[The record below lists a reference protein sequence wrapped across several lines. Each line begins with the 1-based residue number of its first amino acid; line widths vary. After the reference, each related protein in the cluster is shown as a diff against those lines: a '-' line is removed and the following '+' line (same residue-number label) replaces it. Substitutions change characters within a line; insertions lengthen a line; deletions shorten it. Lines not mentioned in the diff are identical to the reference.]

1 VKIIF
6 FDQDIKKDFGYCLDE
21 LDPLKRRGTI
31 ESFDLSEYRDTD
43 DMVEKLKDADILVV
57 GVSRLPNEV
66 LERLPKVRFIQFLG
80 VGASNFVDIGA
91 CMRRNIPVGTAADY
105 GSNAVAE
112 FALSL
117 AMSLARKINR
127 ADRSVKEGRWDITGL
142 LGKEIGASVF
152 GVVGTG
158 RIGSLVARKANALG
172 VTTLA
177 YDIHR
182 NESLPL
188 DCGTR
193 YCSLDEL
200 FSTCDFVS
208 LHLALTD
215 MTRGMINSELLGL
228 MKPSAYLVN
237 TSRAETVDYGALYGL
252 LRDGRIAGAALDV
265 FPEEPVRDFSLCRL
279 ENVIATP
286 HIAYFT
292 DLSNRN
298 LLKKSVESIVQF
310 LDS

>member
-1 VKIIF
+1 MHIVF
-6 FDQDIKKDFGYCLDE
+6 FDQDIRKDFGYCLDE
-21 LDPLKRRGTI
+21 LEPLERRGTI
-31 ESFDLSEYRDTD
+31 GSFDLAEYRDTD

-57 GVSRLPNEV
+57 GVSRLPTDV

-80 VGASNFVDIGA
+80 VGASNFIDIPA
-91 CMRRNIPVGTAADY
+91 CSRRNIPVGTAADY

-112 FALSL
+112 FALSA
-117 AMSLARKINR
+117 AMALARRITA
-127 ADRSVKEGRWDITGL
+127 ADRSVKAGHWDITGL
-142 LGKEIGASVF
+142 LGTEIGSSVF

-158 RIGSLVARKANALG
+158 KIGSLVARKANALG
-172 VTTLA
+172 ATTLA
-177 YDIHR
+177 YDIHK

-193 YCSLDEL
+193 YCPLDEL

-208 LHLALTD
+208 LHLTLTD
-215 MTRGMINSELLGL
+215 MTRGMIDAELLGK
-228 MKPSAYLVN
+228 MKPSAVLIN
-237 TSRAETVDYGALYGL
+237 TSRAETVDYDALYEL

-292 DLSNRN
+292 DRSNRN
-298 LLKKSVESIVQF
+298 LLKKSVESILRF

>member
-1 VKIIF
+1 MHVVF
-6 FDQDIKKDFGYCLDE
+6 FDQDVKKDFGYCLDE
-21 LDPLKRRGTI
+21 LDPLRRRGTI
-31 ESFDLSEYRDTD
+31 GSFDLSEYRDTG

-66 LERLPKVRFIQFLG
+66 LARLPKVRFIQFLG
-80 VGASNFVDIGA
+80 VGASNFIDIGA

-112 FALSL
+112 FAISSAMTL
-117 AMSLARKINR
+117 AKKINR
-127 ADRSVKEGRWDITGL
+127 ADRSVKGGKWDITGL
-142 LGKEIGASVF
+142 LGTEIGASVF

-172 VTTLA
+172 ATTLA
-177 YDIHR
+177 YDVCK

-200 FSTCDFVS
+200 FSASDFVS
-208 LHLALTD
+208 LHLTLTD
-215 MTRGMINSELLGL
+215 MTRGMINGELLGL
-228 MKPSAYLVN
+228 MKPSAYFVN

-252 LRDGRIAGAALDV
+252 LKGGKIAGAALDV
-265 FPEEPVRDFSLCRL
+265 FPEEPVQDFSLCRL

-292 DLSNRN
+292 DHSNRN
-298 LLKKSVESIVQF
+298 LLKKSVQSIVRF